1 MFCKENMVKK
11 FYYGLVSL
19 KYVYAM
25 FGIPLVIFTVAFIE
39 TKSHNPVFK
48 VIMSICAVTL
58 ATVMVFYY
66 RDKLRIRK
74 TINAVTD
81 VNAYLSGGMV
91 DRTYILEDRMLAC
104 ADLNLKEIST
114 KGIRTLELMEEKHGK
129 PYMKLTSDSDACM
142 VSALSKEEA
151 QRFAAFI
158 QRKNPDVRISG
169 IEPKGN
175 GTLKELGASR

>member
-1 MFCKENMVKK
+1 MVKK

-19 KYVYAM
+19 KYAYAM
-25 FGIPLVIFTVAFIE
+25 FGIPLVIFTIAFIE

-48 VIMSICAVTL
+48 IFMGICAVIL
-58 ATVMVFYY
+58 AVVMVFYY
-66 RDKLRIRK
+66 RDKVRIGK
-74 TINAVTD
+74 TVKAVKD

-91 DRTYILEDRMLAC
+91 DRTYILEEDAGMCRSGSERNVYYRC
-104 ADLNLKEIST
+104 ENTGTD
-114 KGIRTLELMEEKHGK
+114 GEKTWQT
-129 PYMKLTSDSDACM
+129 YMKLTYDSDVCT
-142 VSALSKEEA
+142 VSAISMEEA

-158 QRKNPDVRISG
+158 QRKNPDVQISG

>member
-1 MFCKENMVKK
+1 MVKK

-19 KYVYAM
+19 KYAYAM
-25 FGIPLVIFTVAFIE
+25 FGIPLVIFTIAFVE
-39 TKSHNPVFK
+39 TKSHHPVFQ
-48 VIMSICAVTL
+48 IFMGICAVIL
-58 ATVMVFYY
+58 AAVMVFYY

-74 TINAVTD
+74 TIRAVKD

-104 ADLNLKEIST
+104 ADLNLKEMST
-114 KGIRTLELMEEKHGK
+114 TGVKTLELREEKHGK
-129 PYMKLTSDSDACM
+129 PYMKLTYDSDVCTVTAISM
-142 VSALSKEEA
+142 EEA
-151 QRFAAFI
+151 QRFTAFI
-158 QRKNPDVRISG
+158 QRKNPDVQISG